1 MSVLTCTTDPKGNYL
16 GKVDL
21 DISQYTEGEFKIHKL
36 QLRGMNDQLI
46 DGAFIEVGLKGE
58 AGKAQKSSRTS
69 TASAPIS
76 DVVSNASTNENKIAQ
91 LKNDLDNLRRE
102 KIKMQTDNDS
112 KLNNQ

>member
-1 MSVLTCTTDPKGNYL
+1 MLVVWTRGNKQAKTKKRLLKENISDAIFEEKFQIVTQFEVDFETNMPCKPKMSVLTCTTDPKGNYL

-58 AGKAQKSSRTS
+58 AGKA
-69 TASAPIS
+69 
-76 DVVSNASTNENKIAQ
+76 
-91 LKNDLDNLRRE
+91 
-102 KIKMQTDNDS
+102 
-112 KLNNQ
+112 